1 MKKFIYTAAAL
12 ALIFSASS
20 CKKCVQC
27 QAVDKRGVVINTSNS
42 ICEGP
47 LNRKNFEDR
56 YRENFKDYTVTCNAA
71 D

>member
-1 MKKFIYTAAAL
+1 MKRFIYTAAAI

-27 QAVDKRGVVINTSNS
+27 QAVDKRGVVVNTSNT

-47 LNRKNFEDR
+47 LNVKNFQDR
-56 YRENFKDYTVTCNAA
+56 YRENFKDYTVTCGAA